1 MNTLVVQVMSHEES
15 WEKNKIAMSAALAG
29 EAIDVPFSIS
39 FQDIESLTKT
49 MLAPNRLNIINT
61 MAGAG
66 SMSIR
71 ELSRR
76 LNRDF
81 RAVHRDITILLKS
94 GVIDHDE
101 DDKIIFPFTDVH
113 FDFNLEGKVA

>member
-1 MNTLVVQVMSHEES
+1 MSTVTIRVASIEEVKKSTL
-15 WEKNKIAMSAALAG
+15 AALKGDKSAKG
-29 EAIDVPFSIS
+29 EFITFLTFDDLHKTLTPKKMAI
-39 FQDIESLTKT
+39 
-49 MLAPNRLNIINT
+49 LNA